1 MRQANGCPVHDA
13 TLYYHIASGLIW
25 STGRCRS
32 AIAEPADFFYY
43 HVRFP
48 WIPLERDVK
57 LSRAKS
63 GMRANKALDTGEH
76 ACALPILDVSEAR

>member
-1 MRQANGCPVHDA
+1 MPNFVMHALHFG
-13 TLYYHIASGLIW
+13 TS
-25 STGRCRS
+25 
-32 AIAEPADFFYY
+32 FFY